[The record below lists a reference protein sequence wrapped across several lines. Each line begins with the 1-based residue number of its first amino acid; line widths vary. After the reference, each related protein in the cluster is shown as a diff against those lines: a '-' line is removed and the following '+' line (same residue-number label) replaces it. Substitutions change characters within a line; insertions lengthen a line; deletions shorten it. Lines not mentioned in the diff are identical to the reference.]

1 MCFAGRQSIERGQ
14 LLVCAK
20 DAVPGRAVNLPGDRK
35 SVLPLMRTDRF
46 GGLRAEDAVRHER
59 LRVVVFLLDTPQT
72 YLKIVDM
79 AALLFV
85 CVHFHSS
92 SLST

>member
-1 MCFAGRQSIERGQ
+1 
-14 LLVCAK
+14 
-20 DAVPGRAVNLPGDRK
+20 
-35 SVLPLMRTDRF
+35 MRTDRF

-72 YLKIVDM
+72 CLKIVDM

-85 CVHFHSS
+85 SVHFHSS

>member
-1 MCFAGRQSIERGQ
+1 
-14 LLVCAK
+14 
-20 DAVPGRAVNLPGDRK
+20 
-35 SVLPLMRTDRF
+35 MRTDRF
-46 GGLRAEDAVRHER
+46 GGLRAEYAVRHER
-59 LRVVVFLLDTPQT
+59 LRMVVFMLDTPQK

-85 CVHFHSS
+85 CVHFYAS

>member
-1 MCFAGRQSIERGQ
+1 MPCMTRTAVSVSASYSPVRGTGARFAKCG
-14 LLVCAK
+14 
-20 DAVPGRAVNLPGDRK
+20 
-35 SVLPLMRTDRF
+35 
-46 GGLRAEDAVRHER
+46 AEDAVRHER